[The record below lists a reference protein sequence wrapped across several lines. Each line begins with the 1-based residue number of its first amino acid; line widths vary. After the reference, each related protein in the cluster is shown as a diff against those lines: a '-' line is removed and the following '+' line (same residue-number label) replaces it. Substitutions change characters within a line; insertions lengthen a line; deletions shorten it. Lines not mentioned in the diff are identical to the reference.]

1 MKPIVN
7 IINKIKWDERE
18 NPEDYTIG
26 YEDRIL
32 KKIIE
37 VRFVDIKRIEDN
49 FMIVDKELKGRM
61 EEVSIPTHRVRVV
74 KKKGEVVWERPVQ
87 ERKISE
93 NE

>member
-1 MKPIVN
+1 MKPIAD

-37 VRFVDIKRIEDN
+37 VRFADIKRIDEG
-49 FMIVDKELKGRM
+49 FMIIDKEVKGRI
-61 EEVSIPTHRVRVV
+61 EEASIPLHRARVV
-74 KKKGEVVWERPVQ
+74 KKKGEIVWKRPSQVAQ
-87 ERKISE
+87 DIR
-93 NE
+93 